1 MTVVELEKYKDF
13 LANQKH
19 LADHGEF
26 FYYGYNP
33 PRKRHRGL
41 DDAVEDLKSTAGPRT
56 RELAK
61 LRAKS
66 KVSSFSSPSV
76 FGSRQEGD
84 RS

>member
-19 LADHGEF
+19 LADYGEF
-26 FYYGYNP
+26 FYCSYNL

-41 DDAVEDLKSTAGPRT
+41 DDTVEDLKSTAGPRT

-76 FGSRQEGD
+76 FGFEAGGG
-84 RS
+84 